1 MIYLALGDSI
11 THGYDASDE
20 EHRFVTVLTRKLN
33 KVERTSLYMQAK
45 PGWTSAQ
52 LLRSLDKVPECVIAE
67 AAIVTLMIGGNDLL
81 KALPWFLDDEEAG
94 NKKLRASF
102 LPTVHAIVEHTKRN
116 PDAVFMICTVYNP
129 FPKSELAQR
138 AISGLNGILREA
150 ATAYSCLLVPVDE
163 WYGGEEGTLVN
174 RFKRGK
180 LQDLRL
186 VRNPIHPNDKGH
198 ARIADAVFNTYME
211 IHKQRQAKRGANR
224 QAKRGAKRQAEPQ
237 RFRAKRRPH
246 TASQRAERRG
256 GGRSAAAR
264 PRSGALSM
272 TQSRTGSVTQS
283 RTGSMTQSRTGRK
296 RIRDKAA
303 RQVYN

>member
-174 RFKRGK
+174 RFKRGE
-180 LQDLRL
+180 LQDFRL

-198 ARIADAVFNTYME
+198 VRIADAVFNTYME
-211 IHKQRQAKRGANR
+211 IHKQRRAKRGAN
-224 QAKRGAKRQAEPQ
+224 RQAEPQ

-246 TASQRAERRG
+246 TASQRAQRRG

-272 TQSRTGSVTQS
+272 TQSRTG
-283 RTGSMTQSRTGRK
+283 RK

>member
-102 LPTVHAIVEHTKRN
+102 LPTVHAIIEHTKRN

-174 RFKRGK
+174 RFKRGE
-180 LQDLRL
+180 LQDFRL

-198 ARIADAVFNTYME
+198 VRIADAVFNTYME
-211 IHKQRQAKRGANR
+211 IHKQRQV
-224 QAKRGAKRQAEPQ
+224 KRGAKRQADPQ
-237 RFRAKRRPH
+237 RFRAKGRSH

-272 TQSRTGSVTQS
+272 AQS